1 MDLYTLLTKSKIH
14 FDKEKIVNHEVQ
26 KIEDN
31 SQKIEENGVFIAI
44 KGEENDGHDYI
55 IDAVTQNI
63 KTIIYEDKYY
73 DYIQFENT
81 NMIRVHDS
89 KKTLAILS
97 HVFFDEPSRK
107 VNLIGIT
114 GTNGK
119 TTVST
124 MIYQIFSFLNKN
136 STLIGTNGIKLG
148 NEAIESRN
156 TTPSNLIIQ
165 KTIADSISEG
175 IENIVMEVSSH
186 AIKQERVSQIDFN
199 TVIYTNFSHD
209 HLDYH
214 KTFDDYFYSKGLLF
228 AYLGNFF
235 NEKKVLFNGD
245 DKYFRK
251 FMRLTNVESYTYGL
265 GVENDFQA
273 KNISCDVDKISFNYY
288 CFNEFIGT
296 VNTNNI
302 FGFFNVY
309 NILAIISYF
318 YINHYHMDEIFDK
331 LPFLHGVTGRM
342 QKVLNPY
349 KLNIFIDYAH
359 TPDSVFRVLNEI
371 KMISKKNIICV
382 IGCGGDRDALKR
394 PLIGKITT
402 NLANYVIFT
411 TDNPRFEEASS
422 IINDMVQ
429 GACNNNYIV
438 IENRRKAIK
447 YALEIISEN
456 DVVVILGKG
465 HEHYQIIKDEKVYFN
480 DYDEVTNFIKL
491 RFNKDE

>member
-1 MDLYTLLTKSKIH
+1 MDLYTLLTKCKIH
-14 FDKEKIVNHEVQ
+14 FDKDKIFNHEVR
-26 KIEDN
+26 KIVEN
-31 SQKIEENGVFIAI
+31 SQKAEINSVFIAI

-55 IDAVTQNI
+55 IDVANQNI

-81 NMIRVHDS
+81 NMIKVHDS
-89 KKTLAILS
+89 KKALAILS
-97 HVFFDEPSRK
+97 HVFFDKPSRK
-107 VNLIGIT
+107 VNIIGVT

-124 MIYQIFSFLNKN
+124 MIYQIFSFLKRNC
-136 STLIGTNGIKLG
+136 TLIGTNGIKLG
-148 NEAIESRN
+148 NEAIESPN

-165 KTIADSISEG
+165 KTIANSIDEG
-175 IENIVMEVSSH
+175 IKDIVMEVSSH

-245 DKYFRK
+245 DKYFKK
-251 FMRLTNVESYTYGL
+251 FIRLTNVEAYTYGL
-265 GVENDFQA
+265 GEENDFQA
-273 KNISCDVDKISFNYY
+273 RDISCDVDKISFKYY

-309 NILAIISYF
+309 NLLAIISYF
-318 YINHYHMDEIFDK
+318 YINHYNMDEILDK
-331 LPFLHGVTGRM
+331 LPLLKSVTGRM

-349 KLNIFIDYAH
+349 HLNVFIDYAH

-371 KMISKKNIICV
+371 KMISRKNIICV

-402 NLANYVIFT
+402 NLADYVIFT
-411 TDNPRFEEASS
+411 TDNPRFEEPSS

-429 GACNNNYIV
+429 GVCDTNYIV
-438 IENRRKAIK
+438 IENRRNAIK

-465 HEHYQIIKDEKVYFN
+465 HEHYQIIKDKKEYFN
-480 DYDEVTNFIKL
+480 DYDEVIKFIKL
-491 RFNKDE
+491 RLNKDE